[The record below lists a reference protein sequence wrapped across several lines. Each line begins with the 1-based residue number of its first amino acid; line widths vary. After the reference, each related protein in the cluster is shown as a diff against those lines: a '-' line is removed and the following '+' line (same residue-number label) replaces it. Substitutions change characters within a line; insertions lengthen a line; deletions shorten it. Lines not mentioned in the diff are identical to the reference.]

1 MSALNNM
8 NIKNSLESNLERKMQ
23 TGFIENEGQLLGKQP
38 LAHQNPL
45 DRNHDGRVDLKDLTG
60 RPGMNQGLNQGI
72 HHNPL
77 DRNFD
82 GRVDMNDLS
91 GRTSSGV
98 MTGGMM
104 TNQTTY
110 IQSGQR
116 ASLGLTRAEPTVR
129 EVIQKDTVI
138 HEHIHPVQKEEI
150 QPIIYREREQL
161 DVKQITQMMHETQI
175 RPTILEQRELPA
187 ERREAIIERGAPIA
201 PNMVLPSSQ
210 IDATTR
216 TQIVHAPIIN
226 EVIKKTVVQEI
237 QPVLERDVFQSTVIQ
252 NTLPIYEKIIEA
264 PQVTRE
270 VVSTRVEL
278 GTVDH
283 SGRRL
288 SQGFSNTELQ
298 GQRLSGNY
306 NELAGNRRLSQTYVE
321 QPIYNGQMGGEAVL
335 TKRGLE
341 SAGTQNMPLNHGQG
355 MSSSIYNQ
363 PIVENRRLSQNYN
376 EPLVQNRR
384 LSQNYGLQQQGLQ
397 QQVLPQQ
404 AQWGVNSGPAPFAGM
419 NNTGLGMATAIPNAI
434 AAPMMNVGM
443 APNMQSQNLSQGPVR
458 YASSNSNYGLQGN
471 PAYQTS
477 MQQEKMREMQ
487 REQMLRQDMPQG
499 FGRV

>member
-1 MSALNNM
+1 ML
-8 NIKNSLESNLERKMQ
+8 NSLESNR
-23 TGFIENEGQLLGKQP
+23 QP

-45 DRNHDGRVDLKDLTG
+45 DRNHDGRVDMNDLTG
-60 RPGMNQGLNQGI
+60 RPGMNQQGLIMNQQGLAMNQGV

-77 DRNFD
+77 DRNHD
-82 GRVDMNDLS
+82 GRVDMNDLT

-98 MTGGMM
+98 IMSEGSMI
-104 TNQTTY
+104 NQTTY
-110 IQSGQR
+110 VQSGQR
-116 ASLGLTRAEPTVR
+116 ASLGLVRSEPTVR

-161 DVKQITQMMHETQI
+161 DVRQVTQMMHETQI

-187 ERREAIIERGAPIA
+187 ERREAIVERGAPIA
-201 PNMVLPSSQ
+201 PNMILPSSQ

-216 TQIVHAPIIN
+216 TQVVHAPIVN
-226 EVIKKTVVQEI
+226 EIIRKTVVEEI
-237 QPVLERDVFQSTVIQ
+237 QPVLERDVFQSTIIQ

-264 PQVTRE
+264 PLVTRE

-288 SQGFSNTELQ
+288 SQGFSNVELQ

-306 NELAGNRRLSQTYVE
+306 NELSGDRRLSQTYVE
-321 QPIYNGQMGGEAVL
+321 PLVQNRRLSQTYAQQPIYNEQILGETLL

-341 SAGTQNMPLNHGQG
+341 STATQNMPLTQG
-355 MSSSIYNQ
+355 MSQPLLNQ
-363 PIVENRRLSQNYN
+363 PIMENRRLSQNYN
-376 EPLVQNRR
+376 EPIQNRR
-384 LSQNYGLQQQGLQ
+384 LSQNLGLQQQM
-397 QQVLPQQ
+397 LPQQ
-404 AQWGVNSGPAPFAGM
+404 QWGVNTGPAPFAGM
-419 NNTGLGMATAIPNAI
+419 NNTGLGMATAIPNAM

-443 APNMQSQNLSQGPVR
+443 APQVMNQGPVR
-458 YASSNSNYGLQGN
+458 YASSNSSYGLQST
-471 PAYQTS
+471 PAYQATV
-477 MQQEKMREMQ
+477 QGEKLREME
-487 REQMLRQDMPQG
+487 REQMLRQEMPQG